1 MVRILLTGGAGF
13 IGSSLCDQLI
23 KKNYFVY
30 VLDNLSTGKI
40 INIPKHKNVKFI
52 NVDVNN
58 KNKLINKTKNLK
70 IDYIFHFGEYS
81 RVEQSLDEPYLALSN
96 IYKSFAPL
104 LEFWSSSGAKLI
116 YSGSSTKFASY
127 QDDEKPSPYAWIKEK
142 NTEHL
147 INYSSWFGLEYG
159 IVYFYNVYGG
169 NEVDEGQFATVIGKF
184 KKLILDGAVSL
195 PVVEPGDQLRNFTHY
210 SDIVSGLVTVALK
223 GFGDGY
229 GIGADRS
236 VSMKDIVNFLG
247 STPHYIPPRRG
258 NRVNADLVTSA
269 TRKLGWTPKVDIKEH
284 LKDFIDG
291 M

>member
-1 MVRILLTGGAGF
+1 MEKIEGRNIIVIGGAGF
-13 IGSSLCDQLI
+13 VGSHLCDFLQPYNTVISIDNYLSGRESNHVSGVTYRKGSSLNI
-23 KKNYFVY
+23 
-30 VLDNLSTGKI
+30 STLAADFCPDI
-40 INIPKHKNVKFI
+40 
-52 NVDVNN
+52 
-58 KNKLINKTKNLK
+58 
-70 IDYIFHFGEYS
+70 IFHLGEYS
-81 RVEQSLDEPYLALSN
+81 RVE
-96 IYKSFAPL
+96 
-104 LEFWSSSGAKLI
+104 SSYDDYDLVIENNLVPFSYVLNYAHEKGAKLI

-169 NEVDEGQFATVIGKF
+169 NEVDEGQFATVIGKY
-184 KKLILDGAVSL
+184 KKLILDGADSL
-195 PVVEPGDQLRNFTHY
+195 PVVAPGDQLRNFTHY

-247 STPHYIPPRRG
+247 LTPHYIPPRRG
-258 NRVNADLVTSA
+258 NRLCAELVTSA

-284 LKDFIDG
+284 LKEFIDG
-291 M
+291 T